1 MAIGCRRG
9 VREDDEHMTTNRT
22 ITVRISTR
30 SFTICLALLLVVA
43 SLVYLNGVL
52 VVMALAFMI
61 ATALGPAVRY
71 FEQRLKIARPIAVV
85 MAFLLLL
92 GALSLFAMIVIP
104 TLVDQARTLATG
116 LPAYGIKLRTTYAWL
131 RVFDARFSWLP
142 TPAALTTLIQ
152 SRISSWGE
160 SGLGLAGKLFG
171 AMFLVFIVLIS
182 AFYILMDSDRLKT
195 GFLKLLPE
203 QHRGIMGAQIDPIG
217 RKIGAYVR
225 GVMTSITILVLY
237 LAIALTIAQ
246 EPLSLV
252 LALLAGCFEI
262 IPTLGPVLGAIPA
275 ILVALTVS
283 WQLALVVCGIFVA
296 GVFVQ
301 SNFVAPMLYSREV
314 EVSPL
319 LITVALLIGG
329 ELMGVVGAMIAVP
342 VLAVTMVLVE
352 NLYIEPREAALK
364 AKLLA
369 TRPAEPEGIFPS

>member
-1 MAIGCRRG
+1 MISL
-9 VREDDEHMTTNRT
+9 MTNRT

-30 SFTICLALLLVVA
+30 SFTICLALLLAVV
-43 SLVYLNGVL
+43 SVIYLNGVL

-61 ATALGPAVRY
+61 ATALGPAVGY
-71 FEQRLKIARPIAVV
+71 FERRLKLVRPVAVV
-85 MAFLLLL
+85 LAFLLLL
-92 GALSLFAMIVIP
+92 AVLTVFGMIVSP
-104 TLVDQARTLATG
+104 TLIDQTRALATG
-116 LPAYGIKLRTTYAWL
+116 LPAYGDKLKGSYTWL

-142 TPAALTTLIQ
+142 TTTALASLAQARLST
-152 SRISSWGE
+152 WGE

-182 AFYILMDSDRLKT
+182 AFYILMDSSRLKA
-195 GFLKLLPE
+195 GFLNLLPAE
-203 QHRGIMGAQIDPIG
+203 HRGLMGAQIDPVG

-225 GVMTSITILVLY
+225 GVMTSISILVVY
-237 LAIALTIAQ
+237 LAIALTIAG

-252 LALLAGCFEI
+252 LALMAGCFEI

-283 WQLALVVCGIFVA
+283 WQLALVVFGIFVA

-319 LITVALLIGG
+319 LITVALLIGA

-364 AKLLA
+364 ARLLE
-369 TRPAEPEGIFPS
+369 TRPAESEGIFPG